1 MSHPA
6 ELPAVLP
13 PNAPKPQGLAH
24 KSFWCLMLALF
35 LNAFNDNVFRWLV
48 IGVGTHL
55 LGDEQEKMLIA
66 VGTILFLLPFILLV
80 SPAGYLS
87 DRFSK
92 NRVIAGVK
100 FAEIVLMIC
109 GSIGLWLAASVPQ
122 QSEIAWYVVSP
133 ILLAVVFGMGCQ
145 SALLGPAKYG
155 ALPELVRMQSLPK
168 ANGLMAGLTF
178 IAILLGTMAGILLG
192 SVYQNNPHL
201 GVLISASIVITV
213 AVLGWLATQAVRK
226 LVPANLDRKFPVNPF
241 ADTWHDLGLIF
252 SNRTYAHVALGIAF
266 FWTLGVLAMNNL
278 LPYASDTL
286 GLNQKDHGVTIG
298 TLLVILTLGTGI
310 GNMAAGWLSAGRI
323 EFGFVTLGCLGI
335 AIFATTLG
343 IFGEETVAMFGEE
356 VYVGAILLFF
366 LGITSGLFEVPLAT
380 FLQHETPVAERGSIW
395 AASNFLTFSGAV
407 LISGVLYILAEE
419 PIRLDDGTSLGI
431 PFGFNPLQIFIIVG
445 IASMPILI
453 YILWLIP
460 KPTANLLVRGLVN
473 LLYDFRIQGDDN
485 IPERGGALI
494 ISNHLSWIDAVVL
507 TIACPRHVRLIAFAD
522 NLTKPP
528 WSWVARLTETI
539 LLDPSKGPKSVLK
552 TLREAK
558 TVLEQGD
565 LVGIFAEGALSR
577 VGGQVLGF
585 QRGFSKI
592 IDGTDAPIIPAYID
606 GVWPTIFSY
615 SEGRFFWKWPRG
627 FRLPVTVRFGPPIPK
642 EDADSTF
649 RVRQAVLETGTDVMN
664 ARSDYQALAP
674 ENFVTASR
682 NRMFRT
688 VLADS
693 VGQSLSGG
701 QVLMRT
707 IILAR
712 LLNRQLA
719 EDEKYVGLLLPPSAG
734 AALVNAAI
742 TMTGRVAVNL
752 NYTAKSA
759 VVNSCIRQ
767 SGIRHVLTSRKAM
780 EKFEIH
786 PEGAEL
792 VYLED
797 LKPNVTTGDKIAGF
811 LQSYV
816 YPAAITKRV
825 WGLNR
830 FKPHDPMTVIFTS
843 GSTGDPKGVVLSYH
857 AVTSNLSAM
866 NQLADIQKN
875 DKVIGILPFFHSFG
889 YTITLWSALTLR
901 CTGVY
906 HFTPLDPRTVGKLT
920 SEHKCTILT
929 ATPTFIRSYIRR
941 VEPDQFST
949 LRMILVGAEKLPKDV
964 ADAFKERFGKQLLEG
979 YGATEMCPLISVNM
993 PDYDD
998 GSYKQIAHREGTV
1011 GRPVPGVSAKVV
1023 DPEDPSRTL
1032 GPDEVGMLYVRG
1044 PNMMTGYLNQKEL
1057 TDEKIVDG
1065 WYITG
1070 DLASIDNDGFI
1081 TIAGRLSRF
1090 SKIGGE
1096 MVPHGVIEDH
1106 INRCLGADAD
1116 EQLAVVTG
1124 VRCEKKGERIV
1135 VLHKAIEKSPED
1147 IRRYLSDQG
1156 LPELYLPGRESFA
1169 EIEEI
1174 PVLGTGKVALKDV
1187 QELAE
1192 QKFNPQEATT

>member
-6 ELPAVLP
+6 ELPAILP
-13 PNAPKPQGLAH
+13 PNAPKPEGLAH

-48 IGVGTHL
+48 VAVGVDL
-55 LGDEQEKMLIA
+55 LGQGQTKFIVALGSA
-66 VGTILFLLPFILLV
+66 LFLAPFILLV

-87 DRFSK
+87 DRFAK
-92 NRVIAGVK
+92 NRVISGVK
-100 FAEIVLMIC
+100 FAEVVLMII
-109 GSIGLWLAASVPQ
+109 GSLGVWWASMLPQ
-122 QSEIAWYVVSP
+122 EAGGMAQYEFVSWYLITP
-133 ILLAVVFGMGCQ
+133 LLLGVVFLMGCQ

-155 ALPELVRMQSLPK
+155 ALPELVWMQSLPK
-168 ANGLMAGLTF
+168 ANGIMAGLTF
-178 IAILLGTMAGILLG
+178 VAIVLGMLVGISLG
-192 SVYQNNPHL
+192 GIYQNNHL
-201 GVLISASIVITV
+201 YGTIATAATVITV
-213 AVLGWLATQAVRK
+213 AVLGWLATLTVRK
-226 LVPANLDRKFPVNPF
+226 LAPANPKRKFPFNPF
-241 ADTWHDLGLIF
+241 ADTWKDLGLIF
-252 SNRTYAHVALGIAF
+252 QNPFYAHVALGIAF
-266 FWTLGVLAMNNL
+266 FWSLGVLAMNNL
-278 LPYASDTL
+278 LPYAQDVL
-286 GLNQKDHGVTIG
+286 GLDIKGNADMIG
-298 TLLVILTLGTGI
+298 LLLAILTLGTGI
-310 GNMAAGWLSAGRI
+310 GNVAAGWLSAGRI
-323 EFGFVTLGCLGI
+323 EFGFVTLGALGI
-335 AIFATTLG
+335 AVVATSLG
-343 IFGEETVAMFGEE
+343 IFGQDMV
-356 VYVGAILLFF
+356 VGFSLLFL
-366 LGITSGLFEVPLAT
+366 LGLTSGLFEVPLAT
-380 FLQHETPVAERGSIW
+380 YLQHETPVEQRGSIW

-407 LISGVLYILAEE
+407 AVSGVLYVLAEE
-419 PIRLDDGTSLGI
+419 PITLANGTSLGI
-431 PFGFNPLQIFIIVG
+431 PFGFDPLQIFIIVG
-445 IASMPILI
+445 LSSVPILF
-453 YILWLIP
+453 YIIWLIP
-460 KPTANLLVRGLVN
+460 KPSANLLVRGLVN
-473 LLYDFRIQGDDN
+473 LMYDFRIQGAEN

-558 TVLEQGD
+558 TILEQGD

-585 QRGFSKI
+585 QRGFSKVI
-592 IDGTDAPIIPAYID
+592 EGTDAPIIPAYID

-627 FRLPVTVRFGPPIPK
+627 FRLPVTVRFGPPIPE
-642 EDADSTF
+642 EDADNTF

-674 ENFVTASR
+674 ENFVNASR
-682 NRMFRT
+682 SRMFRT

-693 VGQSLSGG
+693 MGQSLSGG
-701 QVLMRT
+701 QALMRT

-712 LLNRQLA
+712 LLNRHLA
-719 EDEKYVGLLLPPSAG
+719 DDEKYVGVLLPPSAG

-752 NYTAKSA
+752 NYTAKSG

-780 EKFEIH
+780 EKFELH
-786 PEGAEL
+786 LEGAEL

-816 YPAAITKRV
+816 YPAAVTKRL
-825 WGLNR
+825 WGLHR

-857 AVTSNLSAM
+857 AVTSNLSSM

-901 CTGVY
+901 CGGVY

-920 SEHKCTILT
+920 ADHKCTILM

-941 VEPDQFST
+941 VEPDQFAS
-949 LRMILVGAEKLPKDV
+949 LRMILVGAEKLPRDV
-964 ADAFKERFGKQLLEG
+964 AEAFKERFGKQLLEG

-998 GSYKQIAHREGTV
+998 GSYKQIANREGTV
-1011 GRPVPGVSAKVV
+1011 GRPIPGVSAKVV

-1135 VLHKAIEKSPED
+1135 VLHKTIEKSPEE
-1147 IRRYLSDQG
+1147 IRRYLTDQG

-1169 EIEEI
+1169 EIEVI
-1174 PVLGTGKVALKDV
+1174 PVLGTGKIALKDV

-1192 QKFNPQEATT
+1192 QKFNPQEATM